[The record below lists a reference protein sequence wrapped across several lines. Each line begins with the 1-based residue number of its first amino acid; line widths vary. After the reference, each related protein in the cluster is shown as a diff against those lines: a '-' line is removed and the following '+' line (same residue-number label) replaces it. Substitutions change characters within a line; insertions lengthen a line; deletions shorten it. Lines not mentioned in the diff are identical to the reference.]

1 MEGGYQTRSVSAECD
16 DAEAVVLLIQN
27 AVEQARRA
35 CRQRDWRGLRLEDLR
50 QSTEKERTLRKKAL
64 LSDFPILRLGQ
75 SWINAD
81 GWRPVLT
88 LSGTVRKTD
97 FHPEHLRALP
107 SALGLTDI
115 RILVVVWQREG
126 SGDVSIS
133 LYNSHLHPSV
143 TARHLAVRGATANTD
158 PMWTQ
163 GGKGWQPHMFFNWLC
178 GKILRASPP
187 VKSQSRSGPRHTCY
201 VGCRSTGRWS
211 SGVAQSP
218 VPLIV

>member
-1 MEGGYQTRSVSAECD
+1 VTAYTTRRSALQGTPHMEGGYD

-27 AVEQARRA
+27 AVDQARRA

-50 QSTEKERTLRKKAL
+50 QSTEKERTVRKKAL

-81 GWRPVLT
+81 GWGPVLT

-97 FHPEHLRALP
+97 FHPEYLRALP
-107 SALGLTDI
+107 SALGLTDL

-133 LYNSHLHPSV
+133 FYHSHLHPSV

-163 GGKGWQPHMFFNWLC
+163 GGKGKSFMAATHVLQLT
-178 GKILRASPP
+178 LRHDSAGFTP
-187 VKSQSRSGPRHTCY
+187 VK
-201 VGCRSTGRWS
+201 
-211 SGVAQSP
+211 
-218 VPLIV
+218 